1 MLDYI
6 RRHKIVSAVI
16 ALNVIVILIAIL
28 FVVIHNAK
36 TASVDIYVAPSEA
49 TIELNGKKYD
59 NFASY
64 NLMPGD
70 YHVKISMD
78 GMKTVEYDLV
88 LDDNGFARIWKYLA
102 DDNGSL
108 DYYFKNS
115 DEIAIIAK
123 FGDDESVNEL
133 IEHYNKVISIR
144 DVLPLEYYD
153 RSDPDNSIGVF
164 VEEDMNECDNKILC
178 LVIYGGEDNRDI
190 ALSLIKE
197 AGYNPDDYGI
207 RFEED

>member
-6 RRHKIVSAVI
+6 RHHKIVSAVI
-16 ALNVIVILIAIL
+16 ALNVIAILIAIL

-36 TASVDIYVAPSEA
+36 TAAVDIYVAPSKA
-49 TIELNGKKYD
+49 TIELNGKNYD

-78 GMKTVEYDLV
+78 GMKTEEYDLI
-88 LDDNGFARIWKYLA
+88 LENDGFVRIWKYLV

-108 DYYFKNS
+108 DYYLKNP
-115 DEIAIIAK
+115 DEIAILAK
-123 FGDDESVNEL
+123 FNDDKDANSVVEY
-133 IEHYNKVISIR
+133 YNKVVSIR
-144 DVLPLEYYD
+144 DALPLEYYD
-153 RSDPDNSIGVF
+153 RSDPNNSIGVF
-164 VEEDMNECDNKILC
+164 VEEDMNECNDKILC
-178 LVIYGGEDNRDI
+178 LVIYGGEENRAK
-190 ALSLIKE
+190 ALDLIKE

>member
-16 ALNVIVILIAIL
+16 ALNLIAILIAIL

-88 LDDNGFARIWKYLA
+88 LDNNGFARIWKYLV
-102 DDNGSL
+102 DDNGGF
-108 DYYFKNS
+108 DYYFKNP
-115 DEIAIIAK
+115 DEISILAK
-123 FGDDESVNEL
+123 FSDDENVNEL
-133 IEHYNKVISIR
+133 IEYYNKVISIR

>member
-6 RRHKIVSAVI
+6 RRRKIASAVI
-16 ALNVIVILIAIL
+16 ALNVIAVLIAIL

-49 TIELNGKKYD
+49 TIELNGKNYD

-78 GMKTVEYDLV
+78 GMKTEEYDLI
-88 LDDNGFARIWKYLA
+88 LENDGFARIWKYLV

-108 DYYFKNS
+108 DYYLKNP
-115 DEIAIIAK
+115 DEIAILAK
-123 FGDDESVNEL
+123 FNDDKDANSVVEY
-133 IEHYNKVISIR
+133 YNKVVSIR
-144 DVLPLEYYD
+144 DALPLEYYD
-153 RSDPDNSIGVF
+153 RSDPNNSIGVF
-164 VEEDMNECDNKILC
+164 V
-178 LVIYGGEDNRDI
+178 
-190 ALSLIKE
+190 
-197 AGYNPDDYGI
+197 
-207 RFEED
+207 

>member
-1 MLDYI
+1 MEY
-6 RRHKIVSAVI
+6 
-16 ALNVIVILIAIL
+16 
-28 FVVIHNAK
+28 
-36 TASVDIYVAPSEA
+36 
-49 TIELNGKKYD
+49 
-59 NFASY
+59 Y
-64 NLMPGD
+64 NLKKILLYFCNVGFQPDYSCQKNKDRSHEPMPSPHYQQRHYPFFEGPL
-70 YHVKISMD
+70 
-78 GMKTVEYDLV
+78 TPA

>member
-6 RRHKIVSAVI
+6 RRHKIASVVI
-16 ALNVIVILIAIL
+16 VLNVIAILIAIL
-28 FVVIHNAK
+28 LVVIHNTK

-49 TIELNGKKYD
+49 TIELNGEKYD

-78 GMKTVEYDLV
+78 GMKTEEYDLS
-88 LDDNGFARIWKYLA
+88 LGDNEFARIWKYLV
-102 DDNGSL
+102 DDDGSL
-108 DYYFKNS
+108 DYYLKNP
-115 DEIAIIAK
+115 DEISILAK
-123 FGDDESVNEL
+123 FSDDENVEEL
-133 IEHYNKVISIR
+133 IEHYNKVVSIR

-164 VEEDMNECDNKILC
+164 VEEDMNDCDGKILC

-190 ALSLIKE
+190 ATSLIKE
-197 AGYNPDDYGI
+197 AGYDPDDYGI

>member
-16 ALNVIVILIAIL
+16 ALNVIAILIAIL

-88 LDDNGFARIWKYLA
+88 LDNNGFARIWKYLV
-102 DDNGSL
+102 DDNGGF
-108 DYYFKNS
+108 DYYFKNP
-115 DEIAIIAK
+115 DEISILAK
-123 FGDDESVNEL
+123 FSDDENVNEL
-133 IEHYNKVISIR
+133 IEYYNKVISIR